1 MTTAKD
7 DQTINTHYGRGDLD
21 RRILNGLQAAGKS
34 PQQLEPN
41 DLTPVDQFHI
51 GGKDTTL
58 QLMRLVGVQPGM
70 EVLDV
75 GGGLGG
81 PARTLAAPPATR
93 PCKRAELCRS
103 RLLVLAVG
111 PCSTFIGALPV
122 CCPGPGAD
130 GPTDSHETAG
140 AFFLQISFEE
150 RRLHPLP

>member
-51 GGKDTTL
+51 GGKDATL

-75 GGGLGG
+75 G
-81 PARTLAAPPATR
+81 R
-93 PCKRAELCRS
+93 C
-103 RLLVLAVG
+103 
-111 PCSTFIGALPV
+111 LP
-122 CCPGPGAD
+122 
-130 GPTDSHETAG
+130 HERG
-140 AFFLQISFEE
+140 
-150 RRLHPLP
+150 